1 MYNGH
6 IIEARA
12 VHKTYDTGKVRVRAL
27 RGTDLSIRRGEMVAV
42 MGPSGCGKTTLL
54 NTLSGLDDVTDGEV
68 VIDGVSIHRMS
79 DKERTGYRADKMGF
93 VFQAFNLLAVLSAEE
108 NVELPLLLSGVDPK
122 ESRRRARQARELVGL
137 VGENQKRPAEMSGG
151 QQQRVAIARALV
163 NDPAIVW
170 ADEPTGNLDSD
181 TSAQVMDLLCHLNRD
196 KSQTMILVTH
206 DPAVGKRADRIIRMR
221 DGLIESDETNGHEAW
236 PDTVVAA
243 DSVGER

>member
-79 DKERTGYRADKMGF
+79 DRERTGYRADKMGF

-122 ESRRRARQARELVGL
+122 ESRRRARQALELVGL